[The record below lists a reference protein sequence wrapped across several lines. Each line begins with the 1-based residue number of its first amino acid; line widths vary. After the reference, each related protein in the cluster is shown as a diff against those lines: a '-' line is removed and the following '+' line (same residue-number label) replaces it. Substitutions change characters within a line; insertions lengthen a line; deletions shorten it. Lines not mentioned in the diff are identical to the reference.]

1 MPASWKKVW
10 KVMFFIPDYSSSFEP
25 WAQWL
30 TGQQGRA
37 PDPYYDPLEF
47 VIAECRQRGLDI
59 HAWINPYRAITDTAN
74 ITSTNHITK
83 IHPEWFLTYG
93 KTVYFDPGLP
103 QTRYFTLWSLA

>member
-1 MPASWKKVW
+1 
-10 KVMFFIPDYSSSFEP
+10 MFFIPDYSSSFEP

-30 TGQQGRA
+30 TGQQGMA